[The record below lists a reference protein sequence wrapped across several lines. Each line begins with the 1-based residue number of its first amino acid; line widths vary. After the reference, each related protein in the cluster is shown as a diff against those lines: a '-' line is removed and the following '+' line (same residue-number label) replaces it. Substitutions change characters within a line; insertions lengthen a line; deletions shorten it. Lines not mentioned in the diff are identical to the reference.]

1 VRLSSCEFLINTM
14 LRRIAITAATPT
26 ASSVSLHQLRAK
38 ATSSAVQSSAPST
51 PKNCSWLA
59 FVQRHKNSFPGL
71 ELGAKLS
78 LLGRMYRALPKSHR
92 DALLQEYAQQQ
103 TRRNNS
109 PVSSPSPTKAN
120 RNVHVYKDFVRDN
133 AARLPDDLA
142 VTDRMFVLAQVW
154 KKRQFETLAKVAK
167 DGTKRQ

>member
-1 VRLSSCEFLINTM
+1 M
-14 LRRIAITAATPT
+14 LRRIAITASTPT

-38 ATSSAVQSSAPST
+38 ATSSAVQSSTPSTT

-109 PVSSPSPTKAN
+109 PVASPSPTKAN
-120 RNVHVYKDFVRDN
+120 RNVHAYKDFVRDN
-133 AARLPDDLA
+133 AARLPNDLA